1 MNMYPLISQKKE
13 GKVLTKE
20 QIEFFVSG
28 VTDGTVPDYQTAAFL
43 MAVCLKG
50 MNLDETTDL
59 TRAMMHSGRVVD
71 LSCFG
76 KRSVDKHST
85 GGVGDKTTLILA
97 PIVACAGGIVA
108 KMSGRGLGFTGGTV
122 DKIESIPGMR
132 TSLSAEEFFRISEKV
147 GMCVIGQSEG
157 LAPADK
163 KLYAL
168 RDVTATIDSIPLI
181 ASSIMSKKLAAGA
194 HNIVLDVKFG
204 SGAFMK
210 TKEEAEMLARTMTA
224 IGRGLGRRVRALIT
238 DMDVP
243 LGNYIGNRLEVQE
256 ALQVLRGEGD
266 AALRE
271 LCLALASH
279 MIAMSMDLTLE
290 EAARRAQGIL
300 SSGKAFAKMKEWVT
314 AQGGDPAFLENG
326 PKGSKAVL
334 SYPVQS
340 PKTGYLSCMD
350 TEKVGFAASAL
361 GAGRRTKEDKI
372 DPDAG
377 IVLSRKTGDFVKEGE
392 LLATFYAS
400 EASLFKTAEIQFLSS
415 LSFSEEKI
423 PKKELIAG
431 VIE

>member
-1 MNMYPLISQKKE
+1 
-13 GKVLTKE
+13 
-20 QIEFFVSG
+20 
-28 VTDGTVPDYQTAAFL
+28 
-43 MAVCLKG
+43 
-50 MNLDETTDL
+50 
-59 TRAMMHSGRVVD
+59 
-71 LSCFG
+71 
-76 KRSVDKHST
+76 VDKHST